1 MKTIM
6 KIMLVLAIASVS
18 IMEMKAQY
26 LAEMP
31 SAGFQST
38 SSAMVNSGSQYQ
50 SAAVSGFVSADDY
63 YATTHSSSVRKVSR
77 PGDGGGGG
85 STEGGPDAGDP
96 SNPFPDPIG
105 EGLLVLMALAGG
117 YAIRVRQQDRN
128 C

>member
-6 KIMLVLAIASVS
+6 KIMLVLAIVSVS
-18 IMEMKAQY
+18 VMEMKAQY

-77 PGDGGGGG
+77 PGTGGGG
-85 STEGGPDAGDP
+85 STEGGPDDP
-96 SNPFPDPIG
+96 SNPFQDPIG
-105 EGLLVLMALAGG
+105 EGLVVLMLLAGG
-117 YAIRVRQQDRN
+117 YAIRVRRKKCD
-128 C
+128 

>member
-6 KIMLVLAIASVS
+6 KIMLVLAIVSVS
-18 IMEMKAQY
+18 VMEMKAQY

-85 STEGGPDAGDP
+85 STEGGPDDP
-96 SNPFPDPIG
+96 SNPFQDPIG
-105 EGLLVLMALAGG
+105 EGVLVLMLLAGG
-117 YAIRVRQQDRN
+117 YAIRVRRQG
-128 C
+128 

>member
-6 KIMLVLAIASVS
+6 KIMLVLAIVSVS
-18 IMEMKAQY
+18 VMEMKAQY

-38 SSAMVNSGSQYQ
+38 SSMVSSGSQYQ

-77 PGDGGGGG
+77 PGGEGGGG
-85 STEGGPDAGDP
+85 STEGGPDDP
-96 SNPFPDPIG
+96 SNPFQDPIG
-105 EGLLVLMALAGG
+105 EGVLVLMALAGG
-117 YAIRVRQQDRN
+117 YAVSRKSKVESRK
-128 C
+128 

>member
-6 KIMLVLAIASVS
+6 KIMLVLAIVSVS
-18 IMEMKAQY
+18 VMEMKAQY

-77 PGDGGGGG
+77 PGTGGGGG
-85 STEGGPDAGDP
+85 STEGGPDDP
-96 SNPFPDPIG
+96 SNPFQNPIG
-105 EGLLVLMALAGG
+105 EGLLVLMLLAGG
-117 YAIRVRQQDRN
+117 YGIRVRRKKCD
-128 C
+128 